1 MRHAFPAGVFPADEK
16 IINGCSPHIVK
27 LASKLIITDAGAEFE
42 QTSVV

>member
-1 MRHAFPAGVFPADEK
+1 MHFRPEFSLLMKKLLMAAHR
-16 IINGCSPHIVK
+16 IIIVK